1 MKKLFLVLTVLLLLI
16 VSGCSDSGTPAEER
30 NDSAGAGDTVEVEK
44 GLFDVTVTLPAA
56 MIEADD
62 IEATIAEA
70 KKNGVKEVVVN
81 EDGSLTYKM
90 SKSTHSNMMRE
101 LRKSFDETAAEI
113 ITGEDFVSIK
123 EIKANED
130 LTSIVLIVEKE
141 AYEKSLDGFASFG
154 LALVAMYYQLFDGVQ
169 EGDISVTINIEDF
182 NTGEVFNTIIYPDAF
197 KTD

>member
-16 VSGCSDSGTPAEER
+16 MSGCSDSGTPAEES

-70 KKNGVKEVVVN
+70 KEMGVKEVVVN
-81 EDGSLTYKM
+81 DDGSLTYKM
-90 SKSTHSNMMRE
+90 SKSTHGKMMRE
-101 LRKSFDETAAEI
+101 LREGFDEAAAEI
-113 ITGEDFVSIK
+113 INGEDFVSIK
-123 EIKANED
+123 EIKSNKD
-130 LTSIVLIVEKE
+130 LTAITLIVEKE
-141 AYEKSLDGFASFG
+141 AYENSLDGFASFG
-154 LALVAMYYQLFDGVQ
+154 LALIAMYYQLFDGVQ

-182 NTGEVFNTIIYPDAF
+182 NTGEVFNTIIYPDALE
-197 KTD
+197 TD

>member
-16 VSGCSDSGTPAEER
+16 VSGCSDSGTPAEES